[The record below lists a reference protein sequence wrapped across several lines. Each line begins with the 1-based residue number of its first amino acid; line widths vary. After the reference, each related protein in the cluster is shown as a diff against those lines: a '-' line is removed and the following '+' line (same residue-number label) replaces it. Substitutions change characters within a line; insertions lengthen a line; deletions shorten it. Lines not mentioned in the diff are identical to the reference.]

1 MFQENKV
8 TGGASVARLS
18 YLLSTTEPSLHPAYL
33 NKLRDTWFF
42 VSTSAH
48 IKETDICWTYL
59 YISIFNH
66 FDWQSPTF
74 LFLMNTM
81 ATDLISNN
89 VDKRL
94 KFGLWSLTMVLL
106 ATLLLLFFFLFCW
119 VCSTIAARRTSF
131 PNKRKIDF
139 FKIIIQL
146 KSLMLSRYISSGA
159 SSGKYFKLI
168 SACVL
173 FW

>member
-8 TGGASVARLS
+8 TGGACVARLS

-42 VSTSAH
+42 VSTSSH

-81 ATDLISNN
+81 ATDFISNN

-94 KFGLWSLTMVLL
+94 KFGLWSLTVDVL

-146 KSLMLSRYISSGA
+146 KSLMPSWYISSGA
-159 SSGKYFKLI
+159 SSGKYLKLI